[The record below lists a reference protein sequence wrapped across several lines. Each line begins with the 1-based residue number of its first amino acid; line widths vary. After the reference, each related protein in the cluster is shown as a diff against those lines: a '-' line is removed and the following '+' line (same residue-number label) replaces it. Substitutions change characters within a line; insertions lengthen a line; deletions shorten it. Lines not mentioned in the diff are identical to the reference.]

1 MPMMIMIEAAQAKHI
16 VTPCPLAMMSSI
28 RYLSIT
34 YFFTTF
40 GNLRP
45 ACRPDRA
52 LELSISNNNAPPVVV
67 DPINFHKPPLLF
79 ENLWHNLTLVNRS
92 YAAKYTIRP
101 SACCLLLLRLDL
113 AKQPENCK
121 HDIMRRISGM
131 KKHGRSCKFFQE

>member
-1 MPMMIMIEAAQAKHI
+1 MMIMIEAAQAKHI

-101 SACCLLLLRLDL
+101 TSTLRVHTNLSPTG
-113 AKQPENCK
+113 KK
-121 HDIMRRISGM
+121 HDMGN
-131 KKHGRSCKFFQE
+131 FFKLFKVKY